1 MELAPT
7 YLAEN
12 LSNPSIAFPLRLR
25 QGLLQKTDER
35 DAYLMMLGIMARTP
49 RGSWLGHSLFG
60 FQDFFPAIT
69 DENLS
74 QESRTRITET
84 ITEEI
89 NTVLTDLGL
98 TSYRVDSLALEP
110 LERVMQASD
119 GVRPIGYKSEGRSIT
134 LMLREV
140 GSNRATGYVL

>member
-12 LSNPSIAFPLRLR
+12 LSNPSITFPLRLR

-49 RGSWLGHSLFG
+49 RGSWPGHPLFG
-60 FQDFFPAIT
+60 FQDFFPEIT
-69 DENLS
+69 DENMS
-74 QESRTRITET
+74 QESRTRMTET
-84 ITEEI
+84 ITGEI
-89 NTVLTDLGL
+89 NTVLADLGL
-98 TSYRVDSLALEP
+98 TRYRVDSLTLEP
-110 LERVMQASD
+110 LERVAQASN
-119 GVRPIGYKSEGRSIT
+119 GVRPMGYKSEGRNVT
-134 LMLREV
+134 LMLREA

>member
-12 LSNPSIAFPLRLR
+12 LSNPSITFPLRLR

-49 RGSWLGHSLFG
+49 RGSWPGHSLFG
-60 FQDFFPAIT
+60 FQDFFPEIT

-74 QESRTRITET
+74 QESRTRMAET

-98 TSYRVDSLALEP
+98 TRYRVDSLTLEP
-110 LERVMQASD
+110 LERVMQASNS
-119 GVRPIGYKSEGRSIT
+119 VRPMGYMSEGRNVT

-140 GSNRATGYVL
+140 GSNRAIGYAL